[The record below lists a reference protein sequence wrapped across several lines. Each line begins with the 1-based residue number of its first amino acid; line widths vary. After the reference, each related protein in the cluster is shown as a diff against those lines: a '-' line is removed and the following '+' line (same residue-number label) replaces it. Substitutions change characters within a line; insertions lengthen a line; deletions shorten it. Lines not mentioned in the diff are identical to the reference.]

1 MRYLA
6 DNLGGYLIR
15 VKRYSTGFSLIEMLI
30 VLFIVALVA
39 VLTWPSYRD
48 VVLSSRR
55 AEAKSMLLVVSSD
68 QERYF
73 SRFNRYIDDSSP
85 LNSPASAGREKH
97 TTSGLYTISVDACA
111 DGHLDFCFVATATPL
126 GSQSAGGCTS
136 LSIDNR
142 GVRGAKG
149 SLSDLNECWA
159 H

>member
-1 MRYLA
+1 M
-6 DNLGGYLIR
+6 IR
-15 VKRYSTGFSLIEMLI
+15 VKRSSTGFSLIEMLV

-85 LNSPASAGREKH
+85 LTFAGFGRQRETH
-97 TTSGLYTISVDACA
+97 
-111 DGHLDFCFVATATPL
+111 HQRPL
-126 GSQSAGGCTS
+126 HYFG
-136 LSIDNR
+136 
-142 GVRGAKG
+142 
-149 SLSDLNECWA
+149 
-159 H
+159 

>member
-1 MRYLA
+1 M
-6 DNLGGYLIR
+6 IR
-15 VKRYSTGFSLIEMLI
+15 VKRSSTGFSLIEMLV

-73 SRFNRYIDDSSP
+73 LRFNRYIDDSSP

-111 DGHLDFCFVATATPL
+111 DGRLDFCFVATATPL
-126 GSQSAGGCTS
+126 GSQSADGCTS

-142 GVRGAKG
+142 GVRAAKG